1 VTLAR
6 AAFNPKTH
14 MITYPHETPPAP
26 GESILVAPGI
36 YWIRMPLPFALNHI
50 NLWLLEDRDENGD
63 GWTIVD
69 TGYGVAATQELWEQ
83 HFAGIMGGKPVK
95 RIIVTHYHPDH
106 VGCASWLH
114 EKTGAPVWMTT
125 SEYLSAHAA
134 AEDVAGFDRENSAR
148 LFVAHGLAKAR
159 PDFAEA
165 QKVRSGAYKR
175 GVPTVPRQYY
185 RIMENDEIVIGAR
198 TWRVITAFGHA
209 PEHATLFS
217 ADGNILISG
226 DQVLPRI
233 TTNVGVWGN
242 QPEANPLKQFLDSME
257 KFEPLPKETL
267 ILPSHDRVFVGLHER
282 LAQLRLH
289 HVERLAELEAAIET
303 PKNAAE
309 ILPVLFR
316 RPLDEHQLVFA
327 IGEAIAHLHFLWRAG
342 RAKRTIDAD
351 GIYAFER
358 IATT

>member
-1 VTLAR
+1 
-6 AAFNPKTH
+6 
-14 MITYPHETPPAP
+14 
-26 GESILVAPGI
+26 
-36 YWIRMPLPFALNHI
+36 MPLPFALNHI
-50 NLWLLEDRDENGD
+50 NLWLLEDNDEHGE

-69 TGYGVAATQELWEQ
+69 TGYGVAATHELWAR
-83 HFAGIMGGKPVK
+83 HFTETMAGKPVK

-106 VGCASWLH
+106 VGCAAWLH

-134 AEDVAGFDRENSAR
+134 AEDVAGFDRENSVK
-148 LFVAHGLAKAR
+148 LFMAHGLGRAR

-165 QKVRSGAYKR
+165 QKARNAAYKR
-175 GVPTVPRQYY
+175 GVPTVPKQYR
-185 RIMENDEIVIGAR
+185 RIMEHDEIAIGTR

-217 ADGNILISG
+217 AEGNILISG

-242 QPEANPLKQFLDSME
+242 QPEANPLKLFLDSMN
-257 KFEPLPKETL
+257 KFEPLPKDTL
-267 ILPSHDRVFVGLHER
+267 ILPSHDRVFSGLHER
-282 LAQLRLH
+282 LGELRLH
-289 HVERLAELEAAIET
+289 HEHRLAELEDAIAT
-303 PKNAAE
+303 PKCAAE

-316 RPLDEHQLVFA
+316 RALDEHQLVFA

-342 RAKRTIDAD
+342 RARRLLEAD
-351 GIYAFER
+351 GVYTFER
-358 IATT
+358 VARA

>member
-1 VTLAR
+1 
-6 AAFNPKTH
+6 
-14 MITYPHETPPAP
+14 MITYPHETPPAA
-26 GESILVAPGI
+26 GEAILVAPGI

-50 NLWLLEDRDENGD
+50 NLWLLEDSDDNGAAC
-63 GWTIVD
+63 WTIVD
-69 TGYGVAATQELWEQ
+69 TGYGVTATHELWEK
-83 HFAGIMGGKPVK
+83 HFAEVMGGRPVK

-106 VGCASWLH
+106 VGCAAWLH

-134 AEDVAGFDRENSAR
+134 AEDVAGFDRENSVR
-148 LFVAHGLAKAR
+148 LFVAHGLAKVR

-165 QKVRSGAYKR
+165 QKARSAAYKR
-175 GVPTVPRQYY
+175 GVPTVPKQYY
-185 RIMENDEIVIGAR
+185 RIMENDDITIGAR

-217 ADGNILISG
+217 ASDNILISG

-257 KFEPLPKETL
+257 KFDPLPADTL
-267 ILPSHDRVFVGLHER
+267 VLPSHDRVFSGLHER
-282 LAQLRLH
+282 LAQLRDH
-289 HVERLAELEAAIET
+289 HVQRLAELEAAIET
-303 PKNAAE
+303 PKCAAE

-342 RAKRTIDAD
+342 RATRTMDAD
-351 GIYAFER
+351 GIFTFKRVHDGANV
-358 IATT
+358 AAVG